1 MLPNKSLIINSKV
14 IKLFSKFKWFSLIF
28 KYSSDELV
36 QQTQQSINSQF
47 SFTSILLV
55 NSIFHNNFHTNF
67 HNFHVFST
75 GDSRKKF
82 KFILGVSQ
90 TPKLQ

>member
-14 IKLFSKFKWFSLIF
+14 IKLFWKFKWFSLIF

-47 SFTSILLV
+47 SITSI
-55 NSIFHNNFHTNF
+55 FAC
-67 HNFHVFST
+67 
-75 GDSRKKF
+75 
-82 KFILGVSQ
+82 
-90 TPKLQ
+90 